1 MKHIKS
7 IIVIISI
14 IFITGFFVRHIM
26 WMKEVGGEYKV
37 DQLSDRANQKKE
49 VNDKNIKDHK
59 GKIKNAMHIN
69 AEEPIVVKKSQAL
82 KKQSGK
88 IQLNRENPEN
98 MKIDIS
104 AQLPG
109 KETEHSFE
117 EKAVGSRDSVNHENI
132 DEKNKNYE
140 LKPDL
145 NKTMSITKK
154 NNTISIT
161 LKNKKPVTIK
171 NTSPPKFMKTLNG
184 KLGGNTQHST
194 STVPQ
199 W

>member
-26 WMKEVGGEYKV
+26 WMKEVGREYKV
-37 DQLSDRANQKKE
+37 DQLSDRVNQKKE

-59 GKIKNAMHIN
+59 EKIKNTMHIDG
-69 AEEPIVVKKSQAL
+69 EEPIVVKKSQAL
-82 KKQSGK
+82 EKQSGK
-88 IQLNRENPEN
+88 SQHKRENPEN
-98 MKIDIS
+98 VKIDIS

-109 KETEHSFE
+109 KETKLSFE
-117 EKAVGSRDSVNHENI
+117 EEAVGSTDSVNREYI
-132 DEKNKNYE
+132 DEKNKNYG

-171 NTSPPKFMKTLNG
+171 NTSPPKHMKALNG
-184 KLGGNTQHST
+184 KVGSNTQHST
-194 STVPQ
+194 STIPQ